1 MAPTKT
7 NIIVC
12 GTSVQLK
19 VGGTDVGYTAGGV
32 ELELA
37 DEHYDVIADQ
47 SLTPVLRKLTARTC
61 KVRTTMLEAT
71 LENLRLAWNLADTA
85 LVSSSLT
92 LNSSEKGEVAVVF
105 VGKGPGTTVTRTATF
120 FAAVAMAT
128 GPIPNFK
135 DKESQIPVEFECLW
149 SDTNSAFGTI
159 VDASS

>member
-1 MAPTKT
+1 MATTKT

-12 GTSVQLK
+12 GTAVVLK

-47 SLTPVLRKLTARTC
+47 SLTPVLRKLTSRTC
-61 KVRTTMLEAT
+61 TVRTTMLEAN
-71 LENLRLAWNLADTA
+71 LEHLRMAWNLADSA

-105 VGKGPGTTVTRTATF
+105 EGKGPGTTVKRTATF
-120 FAAVAMAT
+120 FAAVAMTT

-135 DKESQIPVEFECLW
+135 DKECQIPVEFTCLW

-159 VDASS
+159 VDTTS